1 MEQSDGIKYM
11 VTLDAQYQMQPT
23 LGNFVSQNFCEP
35 YSESFRSPRPAEDFP
50 QAICPLSV
58 QYREAEQHGAI
69 CRLVT
74 AHGML
79 FINVF
84 VNGKRPGFLCSGV
97 IFIFFRQKII
107 DKHPYRCENSYKY
120 FTEENYVATKRFYL
134 YPYESFFS

>member
-1 MEQSDGIKYM
+1 MQKFLDAIICSRNFPAKKAHELEQSDGIKYM

-74 AHGML
+74 VHGML

-84 VNGKRPGFLCSGV
+84 VNGKRPGFL
-97 IFIFFRQKII
+97 
-107 DKHPYRCENSYKY
+107 
-120 FTEENYVATKRFYL
+120 KRFL
-134 YPYESFFS
+134 RL